1 MSSIVST
8 WGSTEAERAAEFP
21 CDGVLADP
29 ELALWRAV
37 DVAAPAEV
45 TFRWLCQLR
54 AAPYSY
60 DWIDNLGRRSPREL
74 TPGLERLEVGQRFM
88 TMFELAEFEPGRSL
102 TMRHRGPVWG
112 RIAVTYRVTPS
123 GAGRSRIV
131 VKLLAR
137 FTRRLAL
144 RLPFRALLPAGDLVM
159 MRRQLLNLK
168 ALAERSGT
176 ELVG

>member
-1 MSSIVST
+1 VSSFVST
-8 WGSTEAERAAEFP
+8 WGSTAAERAQSFR
-21 CDGVLADP
+21 CDDVLADP
-29 ELALWRAV
+29 EVVAWRAV
-37 DVAAPAEV
+37 DVAAPAEI

-54 AAPYSY
+54 VAPYSY

-74 TPGLERLEVGQRFM
+74 TPGLERLEAGQRFM
-88 TMFELAEFEPGRSL
+88 TMFVLEDFEPDRSL
-102 TMRHRGPVWG
+102 TLRHAGRLWG
-112 RIAVTYRVTPS
+112 RIAVTYRVTS
-123 GAGRSRIV
+123 DGEGGSRLA

-137 FTRRLAL
+137 FPRRSPL

-168 ALAERSGT
+168 ALAEGSAS